1 MKTCYQCG
9 GSVERK
15 VVEVKIGGV
24 VVTEVYAD
32 VCKRCGEKYFD
43 SKTAT
48 FIQKVASFVDTKKK
62 EYLVEVSK
70 SGATEIV

>member
-9 GSVERK
+9 GPLERK
-15 VVEVKIGGV
+15 FVEVKISGIV
-24 VVTEVYAD
+24 VAGVYAD
-32 VCKRCGEKYFD
+32 VCRRCGEKYFD

-48 FIQKVASFVDTKKK
+48 FVQKVASFVDTKKK

-70 SGATEIV
+70 GGAIEGV

>member
-9 GSVERK
+9 GPVERK
-15 VVEVKIGGV
+15 FVEVKIGGAV
-24 VVTEVYAD
+24 ITDVYAD

-48 FIQKVASFVDTKKK
+48 FIQKVASFVDSKKK
-62 EYLVEVSK
+62 EYLAEVSN
-70 SGATEIV
+70 SAAGV